1 VASVVWIVLE
11 LFTLRDSS
19 LKTGWLYV
27 LVAFG
32 IGAAYLVIRRVTRG
46 PLPELTTPT
55 GVPVS
60 QEK

>member
-1 VASVVWIVLE
+1 

-32 IGAAYLVIRRVTRG
+32 IGAAYLIIRRVTRG
-46 PLPELTTPT
+46 PLPELSTKSVT
-55 GVPVS
+55 GYHKS
-60 QEK
+60 DEIESH